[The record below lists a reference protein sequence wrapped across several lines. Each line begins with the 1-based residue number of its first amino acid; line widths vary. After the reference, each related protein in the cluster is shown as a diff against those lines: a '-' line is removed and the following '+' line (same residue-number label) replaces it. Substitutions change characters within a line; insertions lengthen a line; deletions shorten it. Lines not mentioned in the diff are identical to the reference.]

1 MSGYL
6 CAKFG
11 VNRGHIHGEPPEMQN
26 ILNLLGHDSNSSA
39 LGDSDVGFKLR
50 LNVCNLFLLVEAHN
64 NNMCEATT
72 RSITMC
78 SVP

>member
-26 ILNLLGHDSNSSA
+26 ILNLLGHDS
-39 LGDSDVGFKLR
+39 KRYTLR
-50 LNVCNLFLLVEAHN
+50 REKHTYELEIRTEVNKND
-64 NNMCEATT
+64 
-72 RSITMC
+72 
-78 SVP
+78 